1 MSAPATL
8 RTGDPGTGKAPG
20 TCDRCGVER
29 AAYTRKY
36 SGQSLCTGCFRHSI
50 SRKVA
55 KTVSKYG
62 MIRDG
67 DRVAVAVSG
76 GKDSLAL
83 LQIMHEM
90 SQRHNFGIDV
100 ITIDEGIPGYRDE
113 ALGIV
118 SDVCGS
124 LGVGHRVYAYKDLFE
139 VSLDEA
145 LGLRQQQQ
153 QQQQQQQNRQQGA
166 RTMSSCSICGTLRR
180 RAIDIAAADVGA
192 DAVATGHNLDDMLQ
206 TFLINMLSGD
216 TDKIAWMGPGGA
228 SGAAADAGAGHA
240 GASPR
245 RIKPFCE
252 IYESEI
258 VFYAF
263 ASRLPFQQEPCP
275 HMNEGIRTEIR
286 EFLNSLESERSGIKN
301 SMYASVLRIVQMAH
315 ERGAAPGL
323 RKAGGPDGAAT
334 TTSPKSTGKRRS
346 SCTQCGA
353 SCTGGAGGVCSVC
366 DTMARLGRICR
377 SDAPPAARP

>member
-1 MSAPATL
+1 MSAPATP
-8 RTGDPGTGKAPG
+8 RTGGGLGAGGAPSM
-20 TCDRCGVER
+20 CDRCGAER

-36 SGQSLCTGCFRHSI
+36 SGQSLCTKCFRHSI

-55 KTVSKYG
+55 KTISKYG

-153 QQQQQQQNRQQGA
+153 GA
-166 RTMSSCSICGTLRR
+166 RGMSSCSICGTLRR

-192 DAVATGHNLDDMLQ
+192 DAVATGHNLDDTLQ

-228 SGAAADAGAGHA
+228 TGAAADAGAN
-240 GASPR
+240 PR

-263 ASRLPFQQEPCP
+263 ASGLPFQQEPCP

-315 ERGAAPGL
+315 DRCATSEPPR
-323 RKAGGPDGAAT
+323 AGRPDGAADT
-334 TTSPKSTGKRRS
+334 PAATIPAPTESAGKRRS
-346 SCTQCGA
+346 SCTRCGA
-353 SCTGGAGGVCSVC
+353 SCTGGDNGICSVC
-366 DTMARLGRICR
+366 ETMARLGRIR
-377 SDAPPAARP
+377 R

>member
-1 MSAPATL
+1 MSSPATP
-8 RTGDPGTGKAPG
+8 RTGGGPSADGAPG
-20 TCDRCGVER
+20 ACGRCGVKR

-83 LQIMHEM
+83 LQIIHEM
-90 SQRHNFGIDV
+90 SQGRNFEIDV

-124 LGVGHRVYAYKDLFE
+124 LGVGHRVYAYKDLFG
-139 VSLDEA
+139 VSLDTA

-153 QQQQQQQNRQQGA
+153 PPPQNRQGA
-166 RTMSSCSICGTLRR
+166 RGMSSCSICGTLRR

-228 SGAAADAGAGHA
+228 TGAADAGGRA

-315 ERGAAPGL
+315 GRGAAPAL
-323 RKAGGPDGAAT
+323 REAGAPDGAAAAPT
-334 TTSPKSTGKRRS
+334 ATIPPESAGKRRS
-346 SCTQCGA
+346 SCTRCGA
-353 SCTGGAGGVCSVC
+353 SCTGGAGGICSVC
-366 DTMARLGRICR
+366 ETMARLGRISR
-377 SDAPPAARP
+377 

>member
-8 RTGDPGTGKAPG
+8 QTGRPDASKAPG

-36 SGQSLCTGCFRHSI
+36 SGQSLCTGCFRRSI

-55 KTVSKYG
+55 KTVSKYD

-90 SQRHNFGIDV
+90 SQRHNFEIDV
-100 ITIDEGIPGYRDE
+100 ITIDEGVPGYRDE

-124 LGVGHRVYAYKDLFE
+124 LGVGHRVYAYKDLFAM
-139 VSLDEA
+139 SLDEA
-145 LGLRQQQQ
+145 LGLRQQQ
-153 QQQQQQQNRQQGA
+153 GA
-166 RTMSSCSICGTLRR
+166 RGMSSCSICGTLRR

-228 SGAAADAGAGHA
+228 TGTADAGGGHA
-240 GASPR
+240 GANPR

-315 ERGAAPGL
+315 ERGVSPGFL
-323 RKAGGPDGAAT
+323 KTGGPDDSTAT
-334 TTSPKSTGKRRS
+334 THAPPESTGKRRS

-366 DTMARLGRICR
+366 ETMARLGRISNQPTPR
-377 SDAPPAARP
+377 PPFN

>member
-1 MSAPATL
+1 MSGPATL
-8 RTGDPGTGKAPG
+8 QTSDQGAGGAPG
-20 TCDRCGVER
+20 ACDRCGIER

-36 SGQSLCTGCFRHSI
+36 SGQSLCTECFRHSI
-50 SRKVA
+50 SRKAA
-55 KTVSKYG
+55 KTVSKYD

-90 SQRHNFGIDV
+90 SQGHNFEIDV

-139 VSLDEA
+139 MSLDEA
-145 LGLRQQQQ
+145 LDMRQQP
-153 QQQQQQQNRQQGA
+153 QNPRGA
-166 RTMSSCSICGTLRR
+166 RGMSSCSICGTLRR

-228 SGAAADAGAGHA
+228 TGETDA

-263 ASRLPFQQEPCP
+263 ASGLPFQQEPCP

-301 SMYASVLRIVQMAH
+301 SMYASVLRIVQMA
-315 ERGAAPGL
+315 RGRGVMPGL
-323 RKAGGPDGAAT
+323 QKTGEPNGAAT
-334 TTSPKSTGKRRS
+334 IPAPPESAGKRRS
-346 SCTQCGA
+346 SCTRCGA
-353 SCTGGAGGVCSVC
+353 SCTGGAGGICSVC
-366 DTMARLGRICR
+366 ETMARLGRIR
-377 SDAPPAARP
+377 R

>member
-1 MSAPATL
+1 MSSPAAL
-8 RTGDPGTGKAPG
+8 RTDGPGAGGAPG
-20 TCDRCGVER
+20 TCDRCGSGR

-36 SGQSLCTGCFRHSI
+36 SGQSLCTGCFRRSI

-55 KTVSKYG
+55 KTVSKYD

-90 SQRHNFGIDV
+90 SQGHNFEIDA

-118 SDVCGS
+118 SDACGS
-124 LGVGHRVYAYKDLFE
+124 LGVGHRVYAYKDLFGA
-139 VSLDEA
+139 SLDEA
-145 LGLRQQQQ
+145 LGMRPPR
-153 QQQQQQQNRQQGA
+153 NPRQGA
-166 RTMSSCSICGTLRR
+166 RGVSSCSICGTLRR

-192 DAVATGHNLDDMLQ
+192 DVIATGHNLDDMLQ

-228 SGAAADAGAGHA
+228 TGAAADAGAN
-240 GASPR
+240 PR

-263 ASRLPFQQEPCP
+263 ASGLPFQQEPCP

-301 SMYASVLRIVQMAH
+301 SMYASVLRIVRMA
-315 ERGAAPGL
+315 RGRAATPGP
-323 RKAGGPDGAAT
+323 RKAGGPDGAAAT
-334 TTSPKSTGKRRS
+334 TPPPEYAGKRRS
-346 SCTQCGA
+346 PCARCGA
-353 SCTGGAGGVCSVC
+353 SCTGGAGGICSVC
-366 DTMARLGRICR
+366 ETMAGLGRICR
-377 SDAPPAARP
+377 

>member
-1 MSAPATL
+1 MSAPAAL
-8 RTGDPGTGKAPG
+8 QTGGPGAGGAPG
-20 TCDRCGVER
+20 TCDLCGTER

-36 SGQSLCTGCFRHSI
+36 SGQSLCTGCFRRSI
-50 SRKVA
+50 SRKAA
-55 KTVSKYG
+55 KTVSKYD

-90 SQRHNFGIDV
+90 SQGHNFEIDV

-145 LGLRQQQQ
+145 LDMRQQQP
-153 QQQQQQQNRQQGA
+153 QNPRGA
-166 RTMSSCSICGTLRR
+166 RGMSSCSICGTLRR

-228 SGAAADAGAGHA
+228 TGAAADAGAN
-240 GASPR
+240 PR

-315 ERGAAPGL
+315 GRGATPEL
-323 RKAGGPDGAAT
+323 QKAGGPDGAADT
-334 TTSPKSTGKRRS
+334 PAATIPAPTESAGKRRS
-346 SCTQCGA
+346 SCTRCGA
-353 SCTGGAGGVCSVC
+353 SCTGGDNGICSVC
-366 DTMARLGRICR
+366 ETMARLGRIR
-377 SDAPPAARP
+377 R

>member
-1 MSAPATL
+1 MSSPATL
-8 RTGDPGTGKAPG
+8 QAGGGPGAGVAPG
-20 TCDRCGVER
+20 TCDRCGTGR

-36 SGQSLCTGCFRHSI
+36 SGQSLCTKCFRRSI
-50 SRKVA
+50 SRKAA

-90 SQRHNFGIDV
+90 SQGHNFEIDV

-145 LGLRQQQQ
+145 LGLRQRPQNQQQ
-153 QQQQQQQNRQQGA
+153 GTRG
-166 RTMSSCSICGTLRR
+166 MSSCSICGTLRR

-228 SGAAADAGAGHA
+228 TGAAADA

-263 ASRLPFQQEPCP
+263 ASGLPFQQEPCP

-315 ERGAAPGL
+315 GRGAAPGP
-323 RKAGGPDGAAT
+323 REAGGPDGAADT
-334 TTSPKSTGKRRS
+334 PAATIPAPPESAGKRRS
-346 SCTQCGA
+346 SCPRCGA
-353 SCTGGAGGVCSVC
+353 SCTGGDSGICSVC
-366 DTMARLGRICR
+366 ETMARLGRIR
-377 SDAPPAARP
+377 R

>member
-8 RTGDPGTGKAPG
+8 QTGRPDASKAPG
-20 TCDRCGVER
+20 TCGRCGVER

-36 SGQSLCTGCFRHSI
+36 SGQSLCTGCFRRSI

-55 KTVSKYG
+55 KTVSKYD

-90 SQRHNFGIDV
+90 SQRHNFEIDV

-124 LGVGHRVYAYKDLFE
+124 LGVGHRVYAYKDLFAM
-139 VSLDEA
+139 SLDEA

-153 QQQQQQQNRQQGA
+153 GA
-166 RTMSSCSICGTLRR
+166 RGMSSCSICGTLRR

-228 SGAAADAGAGHA
+228 TGTADAGGGHA
-240 GASPR
+240 GANPR

-315 ERGAAPGL
+315 EHGVSPGFL
-323 RKAGGPDGAAT
+323 KTGGPDDSTAT
-334 TTSPKSTGKRRS
+334 THASPESTGKRRS

-366 DTMARLGRICR
+366 ETMARLGRISSQPTPR
-377 SDAPPAARP
+377 PPFN

>member
-8 RTGDPGTGKAPG
+8 QTGDGPCAGGAPG
-20 TCDRCGVER
+20 TCDRCGVKR

-36 SGQSLCTGCFRHSI
+36 SGQSLCTGCFRRSI

-55 KTVSKYG
+55 KTVSKYD

-90 SQRHNFGIDV
+90 SQGHNFGIDV

-145 LGLRQQQQ
+145 LDMRQRPQD
-153 QQQQQQQNRQQGA
+153 RQKGA
-166 RTMSSCSICGTLRR
+166 RGMSSCSICGTLRR

-228 SGAAADAGAGHA
+228 TGAAAGAGGRA

-263 ASRLPFQQEPCP
+263 ASGLPFQQEPCP

-315 ERGAAPGL
+315 GRGVTPGL
-323 RKAGGPDGAAT
+323 READGPNGAADTPAT
-334 TTSPKSTGKRRS
+334 TIPAPPEYAGKRRS
-346 SCTQCGA
+346 SCTRCGA

-366 DTMARLGRICR
+366 ETMARLGRISR
-377 SDAPPAARP
+377 